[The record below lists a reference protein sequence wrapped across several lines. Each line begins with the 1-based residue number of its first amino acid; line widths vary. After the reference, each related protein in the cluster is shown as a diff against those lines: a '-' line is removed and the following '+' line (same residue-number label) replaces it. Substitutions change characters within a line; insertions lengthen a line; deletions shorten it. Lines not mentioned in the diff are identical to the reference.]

1 MKVII
6 ELNGERHELIEC
18 ILQTC
23 VSCTLNY
30 LCQPQ
35 YPLCQTFKER
45 FKIDNNVMF
54 VLETYN
60 NDYIKVDRS
69 ICDQIYN
76 YQDILEVI
84 KNKFI

>member
-1 MKVII
+1 MF
-6 ELNGERHELIEC
+6 
-18 ILQTC
+18 
-23 VSCTLNY
+23 SS
-30 LCQPQ
+30 
-35 YPLCQTFKER
+35 
-45 FKIDNNVMF
+45 NVMF
-54 VLETYN
+54 VLETYD